1 MKFILVITSTLL
13 FNTSFSQEIP
23 VKYYKLEELKNA
35 SADSVFAIDLKKM
48 NLTELPEE
56 LFRFTRIEYLDI
68 SKNKFANVTGLENF
82 PKLRYLNIEKNRL
95 DYFPVSICQLT
106 SIETLIL
113 NRNDNISNIPLC
125 IEYCQQLKFVDL
137 WGTAVTSLPEE
148 MTRIT
153 TLEKID
159 FSDIQINKQGQERLK
174 AMFPNVKLVLSP
186 PCNCT
191 K

>member
-1 MKFILVITSTLL
+1 MKFILAITSVLL
-13 FNTSFSQEIP
+13 FNFSFTQEKA

-35 SADSVFAIDLKKM
+35 SADSIFAIDLKKM

-68 SKNKFANVTGLENF
+68 SKNKFTNVTGLEHF
-82 PKLRYLNIEKNRL
+82 PRLRYLNIEKNKL

-106 SIETLIL
+106 ALETLIL
-113 NRNDNISNIPLC
+113 NRNDNISAIPSC
-125 IEYCQQLKFVDL
+125 IEYCQELKYIDL

-148 MTRIT
+148 MTRIR

-159 FSDIQINKQGQERLK
+159 FSDVQINKQGQERLK
-174 AMFPNVKLVLSP
+174 TMFPNVKLVLSP

>member
-1 MKFILVITSTLL
+1 MRFILAITSALL
-13 FNTSFSQEIP
+13 FNFSFSQEKT

-35 SADSVFAIDLKKM
+35 SADSVFAVDLKKM
-48 NLTELPEE
+48 NLTELPED
-56 LFRFTRIEYLDI
+56 LFRFTHIEYLDI
-68 SKNKFANVTGLENF
+68 SKNKLTNVAGLEKF
-82 PKLRYLNIEKNRL
+82 PQLRHLNIEKNKL

-113 NRNDNISNIPLC
+113 NRNDNVSSIPSC
-125 IEYCQQLKFVDL
+125 IEYCQKLKFVDL

-159 FSDIQINKQGQERLK
+159 FSDVQINKQGQERLK